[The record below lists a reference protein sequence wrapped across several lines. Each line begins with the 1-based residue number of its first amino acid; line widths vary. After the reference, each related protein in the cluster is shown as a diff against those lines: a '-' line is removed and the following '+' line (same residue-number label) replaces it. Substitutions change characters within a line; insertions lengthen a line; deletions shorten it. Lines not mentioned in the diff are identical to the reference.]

1 MTSLQRSPEEI
12 RLPKGFSFA
21 AVAAGIKVSGRP
33 DLALAEVSEAA
44 PSTVLP
50 RRNSAT
56 VRGAS
61 AAALFT
67 TNRVV
72 AAPVEVG
79 RAGLLASGGRVRAIL
94 VNSGNANCATGR
106 AGIQACEGV
115 CSEAAKWL
123 GAVPAEI
130 FPSSTG
136 IIGVPLPARKIH
148 AKLEELMAA
157 RSASEKGVQSFANAI
172 RTTDTRAKIASA
184 RFRTSSKEITVL
196 GIAKGAGMIHP
207 QLATMLVYL
216 FTDVSATPREL
227 QPLLRE
233 AVHESLNCMSIDGDT
248 STNDTVLLV
257 ASGASG
263 AKVKDAG
270 TRKKF
275 AAALTTVCRSIAEQ
289 IISDGEGVQH
299 VIRLVIEQAKNREE
313 AMLVART
320 IAHSMLVKTAW
331 AGADPNWG
339 RILAAVGR
347 CGAPIDPA
355 RVQIFIG
362 NQKVCRNGVANAFD
376 EQQAHS
382 DLAQSACDIRV
393 QLGRGRHGLQF
404 LTTDLTAEY
413 VRINADYST

>member
-1 MTSLQRSPEEI
+1 MTKLRHSPERI
-12 RLPKGFSFA
+12 RLPLGFSFS

-33 DLALAEVSEAA
+33 DLAMVGADEGAA
-44 PSTVLP
+44 
-50 RRNSAT
+50 
-56 VRGAS
+56 

-79 RAGLLASGGRVRAIL
+79 RASLLSTAGRVRALI

-106 AGIQACEGV
+106 AGIQACERVCREAGRLLGV
-115 CSEAAKWL
+115 PCS
-123 GAVPAEI
+123 EI

-136 IIGVPLPARKIH
+136 IIGVPLPAEKIYK
-148 AKLEELMAA
+148 ALPGLFAT
-157 RSASEKGVQSFANAI
+157 RSATINGVEAFSRAI
-172 RTTDTRAKIASA
+172 MTTDTRPKIASA
-184 RFRTSSKEITVL
+184 RFNVGTRKASVL

-216 FTDVSATPREL
+216 FTDVAANSSQLWSQL
-227 QPLLRE
+227 QI
-233 AVHESLNCMSIDGDT
+233 ACDDSLNCLSIDGDT
-248 STNDTVLLV
+248 STNDTVLLL

-263 AKVKDAG
+263 VSVRDVR
-270 TRKKF
+270 TRRVF
-275 AAALTTVCRSIAEQ
+275 SQALVQVCRSLAEQ
-289 IISDGEGVQH
+289 IVTDGEGVQH
-299 VIRLVIEQAKNREE
+299 VIRLFIDRASSREE

-347 CGAPIDPA
+347 CGVPIDA
-355 RVQIFIG
+355 SRVQIFIG
-362 NQKVCRNGVANAFD
+362 RQRVCRNGTASRFN
-376 EQQAHS
+376 EQQAHR
-382 DLAQSACDIRV
+382 DLAQPVCDVRV
-393 QLGRGRHGLQF
+393 QLGRGKYGVQF